1 MNTGTQ
7 IRNLRIERGMSQ
19 MELAR
24 ALKTS
29 QAAITAWENGKRT
42 PNLAAITRIAE
53 FFRVPVSLF
62 TAPDSAPDSDSVHSV
77 SESII
82 SNPKLRIL
90 FDRSKYLSEEDLD
103 TVISVVNAISK
114 ERKDD

>member
-1 MNTGTQ
+1 MNIGNI
-7 IRNLRIERGMSQ
+7 IRNLRIERGLSQ
-19 MELAR
+19 MELAK

-29 QAAITAWENGKRT
+29 QAAITSWENGKRI
-42 PNLAAITRIAE
+42 PGIVAVQKMAD
-53 FFRVPVSLF
+53 FFRVPLSLF
-62 TAPDSAPDSDSVHSV
+62 AQPDSAPDTASVNSV